1 MATRRVNTRKAKPK
15 KTSSPKRATAG
26 KILVKL
32 PKPAVTHTPDPEK
45 VWHVHPYRTFVE
57 GLPLWLALLT
67 LYMFSAIY
75 LASWTLAV
83 VFTLIIAILVA
94 LLFDLL
100 HTLHVHIGWSKEK
113 MAWYDASF
121 KQIGRGLLIGFAAFG
136 LIILALFLYGQNDPQ
151 TVGFALGSVFTF
163 VGLGLVSMLVACY
176 VIMII
181 FLGFPRIRHQLSL
194 SVLLFF
200 WLFYLFLAFAV
211 RRFPL

>member
-1 MATRRVNTRKAKPK
+1 
-15 KTSSPKRATAG
+15 
-26 KILVKL
+26 
-32 PKPAVTHTPDPEK
+32 
-45 VWHVHPYRTFVE
+45 
-57 GLPLWLALLT
+57 
-67 LYMFSAIY
+67 MFIS
-75 LASWTLAV
+75 
-83 VFTLIIAILVA
+83 
-94 LLFDLL
+94 
-100 HTLHVHIGWSKEK
+100 
-113 MAWYDASF
+113 
-121 KQIGRGLLIGFAAFG
+121 AAFG